1 MIYLPLILTTTPN
14 LLTYNNTKLTT
25 NTYNNTNNKNYVW
38 LLTTNSLVLTILES
52 ITAFAI
58 NLPRNLNLVLS
69 LVMCA
74 DFMFLGTGIG

>member
-1 MIYLPLILTTTPN
+1 MIILTTN
-14 LLTYNNTKLTT
+14 TYNNTKLTT
-25 NTYNNTNNKNYVW
+25 NTYNNNNNNNVW
-38 LLTTNSLVLTILES
+38 LLTTTSLVLTILES